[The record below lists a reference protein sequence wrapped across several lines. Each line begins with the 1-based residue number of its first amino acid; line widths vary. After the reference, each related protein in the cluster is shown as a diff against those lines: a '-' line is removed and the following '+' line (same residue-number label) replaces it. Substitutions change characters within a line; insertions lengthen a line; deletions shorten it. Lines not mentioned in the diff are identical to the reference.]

1 VDTNEKVFIV
11 EYNRE
16 DPKDLAT
23 TEQVSAVSVQEE
35 GDYLYFWKADGTL
48 AGFFLRSVVRSFRE
62 VSKNELTRPN

>member
-1 VDTNEKVFIV
+1 MDTSEKVFIV
-11 EYNRE
+11 DYNRE

-23 TEQVSAVSVQEE
+23 TEQVNATSVQEE

-48 AGFFLRSVVRSFRE
+48 AGLFLKSVVRSFRE